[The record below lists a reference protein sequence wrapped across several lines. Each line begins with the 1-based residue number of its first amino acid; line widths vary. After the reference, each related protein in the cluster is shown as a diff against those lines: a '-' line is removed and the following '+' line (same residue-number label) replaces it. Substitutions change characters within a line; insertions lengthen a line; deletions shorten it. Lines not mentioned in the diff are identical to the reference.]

1 MPSNTQLS
9 ALSYLGLSKET
20 AWGTPVTAAKWL
32 PVKTMSPVDDI
43 KTIIDEGKR
52 GLAAKDFGL
61 YQGTRLASLDYSG
74 DFFVDVVPYLILA
87 ILGKDTVT
95 GTAPYTH
102 NFQLDPAPPSLT
114 LQDYNGFNERQF
126 AGARLSELGLKF
138 TTDTGA
144 LEWTAK
150 AMSKVSATTTKS
162 TPTFGTTA
170 PLLGWQASMTI
181 GAVAVLRLLA
191 FELTIKRT
199 LKEIFGANNSQDP
212 SNILA
217 GIIEVTGKLT
227 FDMQDDTELTHYLS
241 NDQPAAVITLT
252 QGANVNLVITLTKCA
267 FEKAQTDRSQEF
279 VRLDAQIRGIY
290 NVTDAGPCQ
299 IAVKNAVASY

>member
-1 MPSNTQLS
+1 MPSSTLLS
-9 ALSYLGLSKET
+9 ALSYLGLSKEA

-32 PVKTMSPVDDI
+32 PVKSMSPVDDI

-52 GLAAKDFGL
+52 GLAAKDFGVL
-61 YQGTRLASLDYSG
+61 QGVRLANLDYGG

-102 NFQLDPAPPSLT
+102 LFQLDPAPPSLT
-114 LQDYNGFNERQF
+114 FQDYNGFNERQF

-138 TTDTGA
+138 ASDTGA

-150 AMSKVSATTTKS
+150 ALSKVSAAVVKT

-170 PLLGWQASMTI
+170 PLLGWQAAL
-181 GAVAVLRLLA
+181 AVGGTPVTKLLA
-191 FELTIKRT
+191 FELNIKRV

-212 SNILA
+212 SNIFA
-217 GIIEVTGKLT
+217 GIVEVTGKLT
-227 FDMQDDTELTHYLS
+227 FDMQDDVELTHYLS
-241 NDQPAAVITLT
+241 NDEPAVVITLT
-252 QGANVNLVITLTKCA
+252 QSPNVNLIITLTKCA
-267 FEKAQTDRSQEF
+267 FEKAQSDRSQEF
-279 VRLDAQIRGIY
+279 VRLDAQVRGIY

-299 IAVKNAVASY
+299 VAVKNAVATY